1 MIVAILPKQSK
12 KKHRNIEL
20 VSRDRSGDF
29 HIRYIKLSSKEFSA
43 LRAGFLQK
51 RKISCTVVAIIPR
64 FNKRKRANIELR
76 TCDNDG
82 ALCVRYINLSSEEF
96 KAMYVG
102 FIKNVAGRGYTRL
115 AKNLREEL
123 KENG

>member
-1 MIVAILPKQSK
+1 MIVAILPKQSR
-12 KKHRNIEL
+12 KKHRNVEL

-29 HIRYIKLSSKEFSA
+29 HIRYIELSSKEFSA

-51 RKISCTVVAIIPR
+51 RKISRTIVAVIPK
-64 FNKRKRANIELR
+64 FGKRKRANIELR
-76 TCDNDG
+76 TCDNIG
-82 ALCVRYINLSSEEF
+82 ALCIRYINLSSEEF
-96 KAMYVG
+96 KAVYVG
-102 FIKNVAGRGYTRL
+102 FIKNVAGKV